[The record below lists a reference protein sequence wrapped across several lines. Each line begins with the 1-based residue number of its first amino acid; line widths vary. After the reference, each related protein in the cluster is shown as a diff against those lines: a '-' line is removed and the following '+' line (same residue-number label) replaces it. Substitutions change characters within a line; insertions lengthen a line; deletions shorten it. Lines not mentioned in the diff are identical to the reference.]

1 MKKRYRS
8 FQRFRTILTL
18 IVSLLLLASF
28 ACSGPESTP
37 EPPPI
42 IPLEET
48 LTPAEIITDD
58 GPTGEDIPL
67 PAEADLVEESTT
79 YFTVQM
85 GAFSTRENADSAAE
99 ELISQGYDA
108 FVFDVPDAPSLPY
121 KVGIGKYPEKDTADL
136 SAAELDIP
144 GYEGMW
150 VSSFTETILVPVV
163 RESAPGMD
171 FDAPAGDDGGMVCI
185 SRRIIV
191 PDVPEESTNDT
202 EERVLFE
209 VLSLPSGMDP
219 VAVYS
224 SDAPG
229 EILSR
234 PRISPDGAHVAF
246 IMKGSDD
253 LGGDIIVAGNVA
265 PSDAFVIPSSLELA
279 GHIWITPTV
288 LAYVSIPPSVQIPA
302 KILLYNLKRGV
313 GEVIHEVEKRI
324 ITDLSLSP
332 DGRFLSYHATQGFV
346 DENGDESISV
356 GVIDLE
362 TGVVKT
368 LRPGFTT
375 RMIGW
380 LPDGD
385 LMLAYHVEPGS
396 GSSFE
401 YRFATADPIT
411 GDIVLVDSIDPV
423 DNVGRGA
430 AAPTGDR
437 IAFFTWTMD
446 GDDSRPV
453 SSKLVVLTPA
463 DGSKETI
470 LSNESF
476 LFGPVWSP
484 GGGSLAY
491 TAVSKDTRRI
501 YLITDLDDPDP
512 TRLFEGDGE
521 QFDID
526 WR

>member
-8 FQRFRTILTL
+8 FPRFRTIMT
-18 IVSLLLLASF
+18 LLASVLLSATF

-58 GPTGEDIPL
+58 GPTGVVPM

-85 GAFSTRENADSAAE
+85 GAFAVRENADSAAE
-99 ELISQGYDA
+99 ELTSLGYDA
-108 FVFDVPDAPSLPY
+108 FVFEVMDARTLPY
-121 KVGIGKYPEKDTADL
+121 KVGIGKYSEKDTADL

-150 VSSFTETILVPVV
+150 VTSFTETILVPVV

-185 SRRIIV
+185 SRSIIV
-191 PDVPEESTNDT
+191 PEVPEESTNDT

-209 VLSLPSGMDP
+209 VLSLPSGTDP
-219 VAVYS
+219 VTVYS

-229 EILSR
+229 KILSR
-234 PRISPDGAHVAF
+234 PRISPDGSHVAF
-246 IMKGSDD
+246 IMKGSND
-253 LGGDIIVAGNVA
+253 LGGDIIVAENVA
-265 PSDAFVIPSSLELA
+265 SSDTFVIPSSLELA

-346 DENGDESISV
+346 DANGDESISV

-362 TGVVKT
+362 TGVLKT

-411 GDIVLVDSIDPV
+411 GDIVLVDSINPV
-423 DNVGRGA
+423 DNVGRGT
-430 AAPTGDR
+430 AAPTGSR

-446 GDDSRPV
+446 EEDSRPV
-453 SSKLVVLTPA
+453 SSTLVVLTP
-463 DGSKETI
+463 DDDSMETI
-470 LSNESF
+470 LSKESF

-484 GGGSLAY
+484 GGGSVAY
-491 TAVSKDTRRI
+491 TAVSKDARRI

-512 TRLFEGDGE
+512 TRLFESDGE